1 MTRRTPLISPSILA
15 SDFARLGEEARA
27 IEAAGADWLHLDVM
41 DGHFVPNITI
51 GPDVI
56 KALRP
61 HVSIPFDAHLMIA
74 PADPYL
80 EAFRE
85 AGADVISIH
94 PQAGPHLDR
103 SLQHIRKLGAKAGVV
118 LNPATPPDAIEW
130 VLDDI
135 DLILVMTVNPG
146 FGGQSFISGQL
157 KKIERLR
164 AMIDACGHDIVL
176 EVDGGVTPETAR
188 LCVDAGAT
196 ALVAGTAVFRGGAER
211 YAENIRALKGV

>member
-1 MTRRTPLISPSILA
+1 
-15 SDFARLGEEARA
+15 
-27 IEAAGADWLHLDVM
+27 M

-56 KALRP
+56 RALRP

-80 EAFRE
+80 DAFRD

-118 LNPATPPDAIEW
+118 LNPATPPESIQW
-130 VLDDI
+130 VLDDV

-146 FGGQSFISGQL
+146 FGGQSFIRGQL

-164 AMIDACGHDIVL
+164 SMIDAAGLDIVL

-196 ALVAGTAVFRGGAER
+196 ALVAGTAVFRR
-211 YAENIRALKGV
+211 RRALCREHPRAEKRLTASRAWPTPSERAWAARDHGSVFWPKHWPQPPASA

>member
-1 MTRRTPLISPSILA
+1 MTVRAPLIAPSILA
-15 SDFARLGEEARA
+15 SDFAKLGEEAQA

-51 GPDVI
+51 GPDII

-61 HVSIPFDAHLMIA
+61 HVGIPFDAHLMIA

-85 AGADVISIH
+85 AGADIISIH
-94 PQAGPHLDR
+94 PEAGPHLDR
-103 SLQHIRKLGAKAGVV
+103 SLRHIRKLGAKAGVV
-118 LNPATPPDAIEW
+118 FNPTTPPDVIEW
-130 VLDDI
+130 IMDDI
-135 DLILVMTVNPG
+135 DLILVMSINPG
-146 FGGQSFISGQL
+146 FGGQSFMLSQL

-164 AMIDACGHDIVL
+164 SMIDASGCDIVL

-188 LCVDAGAT
+188 LCVEAGAT
-196 ALVAGTAVFRGGAER
+196 ALVAGTAVFRGGPEH
-211 YAENIRALKGV
+211 YADNIRALKGV